1 MAATCGIC
9 GEALPAGS
17 RTCAVCG
24 TAVDEMLPTA
34 EIVAVIADSP
44 SAPMAALLPDALP
57 AGSRY
62 CPACG
67 KVYDADFLDTY
78 CFCGV
83 ELSDQLPVAP
93 PPAPAAPSEPSE
105 PPIAAV
111 EVPEPLMKVRADKP
125 PPGTK
130 CLVLFGPDKQPLQY
144 FALTKDATLIGRL
157 DAVAGVFPDIDL
169 EEWLDRA
176 FVRTISRQHALVL
189 RSRATDTFL
198 LRPLTGNTGTQL
210 EADMLLPLKD
220 YPLKPGHR
228 VILGGSVRLK
238 FEIT

>member
-1 MAATCGIC
+1 MAPICGIC

-24 TAVDEMLPTA
+24 TAVDEKLPTA
-34 EIVAVIADSP
+34 EIVAVVAD
-44 SAPMAALLPDALP
+44 APAVPRGVALP
-57 AGSRY
+57 ATLAAGSRY

-83 ELSDQLPVAP
+83 ELSDQLPEVAP
-93 PPAPAAPSEPSE
+93 PPVQPTQQAVVEAA
-105 PPIAAV
+105 
-111 EVPEPLMKVRADKP
+111 EPLMKVRADKP

-130 CLVLFGPDKQPLQY
+130 CLVLFGPDKQPLHY

-157 DAVAGVFPDIDL
+157 DAVAGVFPDVDL

-189 RSRATDTFL
+189 RSRASDTFL
-198 LRPLTGNTGTQL
+198 LRPLAGNTGTQL

-228 VILGGSVRLK
+228 FILGGSVRLK
-238 FEIT
+238 FEVM